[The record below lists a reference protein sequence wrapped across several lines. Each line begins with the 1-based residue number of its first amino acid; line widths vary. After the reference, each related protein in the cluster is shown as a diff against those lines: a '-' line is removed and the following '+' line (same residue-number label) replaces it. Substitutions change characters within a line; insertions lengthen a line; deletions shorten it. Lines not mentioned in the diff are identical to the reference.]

1 MKIKKGK
8 NTERKT
14 NKQKHTQKNSLFKR
28 FRHSFAQGIYGVVA
42 DSIIIYI
49 LRNTHQKAMS

>member
-8 NTERKT
+8 NKEKKKT
-14 NKQKHTQKNSLFKR
+14 NKQKHTKKNSLFKR

-42 DSIIIYI
+42 F
-49 LRNTHQKAMS
+49 